1 MYMRERATEEGRSKR
16 RGAAHVQ
23 NSAARSPPA
32 AVEYKLAVVRP
43 KLGHRHTHTQ
53 RQVRVDHQRTH
64 LSGRSDRVVQ
74 YLDVCCLLFTFL

>member
-1 MYMRERATEEGRSKR
+1 MRERAAEKGRSKR

-23 NSAARSPPA
+23 NSAARTPPA

-43 KLGHRHTHTQ
+43 ELGHRYRRAQ
-53 RQVRVDHQRTH
+53 RQVRVDHRRTH

-74 YLDVCCLLFTFL
+74 CLDVC